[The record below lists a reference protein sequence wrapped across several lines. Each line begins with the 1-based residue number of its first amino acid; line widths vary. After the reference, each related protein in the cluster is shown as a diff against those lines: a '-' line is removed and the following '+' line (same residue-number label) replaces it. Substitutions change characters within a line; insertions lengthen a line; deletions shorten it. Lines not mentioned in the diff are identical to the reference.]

1 MLKYAR
7 VCALAQNSKLAGTA
21 WDERYLQVG
30 SLQLAF
36 CAFVFGLEMQG
47 ILSPGRYKRIMTWCV
62 NFPTAVF
69 LVGNLVLAVRRHDDG
84 IQDSVTWDA
93 AFAVVFW
100 LLAIANTVYYV
111 VNDTYKNE
119 AFFLLLDDLHQDG
132 WNLPATPPK
141 HWRNNRFWFTFGLH
155 IAATILLLYFCIA
168 GLAYYDADKGFM
180 LTSLYAAVR
189 MVIESVGDKRLGG
202 TGRYKANPDAVTTW
216 DAAGGTVGIW
226 ALPLILMLLMLELQG
241 DLTPSNYK
249 TITVWASCMNIFV
262 TSIFMYV
269 GHGPT
274 QRAHR

>member
-1 MLKYAR
+1 MPSETPLMLKYAR

-36 CAFVFGLEMQG
+36 CVFVFGLEMQG

-93 AFAVVFW
+93 VFAVVFW

-189 MVIESVGDKRLGG
+189 MVIEMWVINVCFALSGTRPTLMPSPLG
-202 TGRYKANPDAVTTW
+202 T
-216 DAAGGTVGIW
+216 
-226 ALPLILMLLMLELQG
+226 PLAEL
-241 DLTPSNYK
+241 
-249 TITVWASCMNIFV
+249 WAS
-262 TSIFMYV
+262 
-269 GHGPT
+269 GHCP
-274 QRAHR
+274 